1 MQYSLVI
8 FDMDGTVLDTLK
20 DLAAAVNAALR
31 TSGMPEHTLEEVR
44 QFVGNG
50 IGKLIERAVPAGATD
65 TEREQVFQAFTAY
78 YKAHCTEQ
86 TAPYP
91 GIPALLE
98 ELRASGIKTAVVSN
112 KADYGVQALAKAFFP
127 GLLDAAVGERP
138 GVRRKPAPDAVQA
151 VLQALGIAREE
162 AVYVGDSDVDI
173 QTARNAGIPCI
184 SVDWGYRTAA
194 FLRENGA
201 ERIVSTAEE
210 LRACLLKK

>member
-1 MQYSLVI
+1 MQYKLVI

-31 TSGMPEHTLEEVR
+31 ASGMPEHTLEEVR

-50 IGKLIERAVPAGATD
+50 IGKLIERAAPAGATEA
-65 TEREQVFQAFTAY
+65 EREQVFQAFTAY
-78 YKAHCTEQ
+78 YK
-86 TAPYP
+86 
-91 GIPALLE
+91 
-98 ELRASGIKTAVVSN
+98 
-112 KADYGVQALAKAFFP
+112 DYGVQALAKAFFP

-151 VLQALGIAREE
+151 VLQTLGIAREA

-173 QTARNAGIPCI
+173 QTARNAGMPCI
-184 SVDWGYRTAA
+184 SVDWGYRSAA

-210 LRACLLKK
+210 LRECLLKQE